1 MFGTQY
7 GIEFTRLE
15 FLWLMIGIPFI
26 IWFFVRSL
34 VDFTVR
40 QRIFSLITRLLIT
53 LLLIL
58 SLAGL
63 TFLSPTKELFVIFAV
78 DQSKSVGKE
87 AKESI
92 NEFLESSVKESGS
105 HRYQYLSFAQK
116 PSKISNKHSE
126 IDPEEDINGTD
137 ISQVIKMAKAGIP
150 PHYVPRIVL
159 ISDGNETSGNALE
172 ASIQG
177 NVPVYTIAL
186 DSNKEPELQ
195 VSDVSTPT
203 QVAQGEP
210 FYIEVV
216 INSNVEQEAQV
227 EIFRGDHKVIEET
240 KKIEKGENRFRFKQS
255 IDRERLAE
263 FSVTVKAKKDTILDN
278 NSASGLVFASGKP
291 KVLLIATNPETAR
304 HLEWALEEEGIIVDT
319 RPPQGI
325 PDSLSDLQNYETLML
340 SNVPATKLSTNQM
353 EVIRSYVS
361 DLGGGFVM
369 LGGDQSFGLG
379 GYYKTVIEEVL
390 PVRSDFEKEKEKPSL
405 AMVIVIDK
413 SGSMG
418 GQKIE
423 LAKDAAA
430 SAVELLGPRD
440 QIGVIVFEGSS
451 YWASEIRSRSAK
463 SSILSSIQSIEAGGG
478 TNMYPAMEMA
488 FNSLQSVTAKLKHV
502 IILTD
507 GISSPGDFQGISQ
520 SMASARIT
528 VSTVGVGEGADQ
540 AMLEGIAKT
549 GHGRYYFT
557 NDPQSIPQ
565 IFTKETMTA
574 SKSAINEEPFI
585 PQVIRPTQVL
595 SDIDFESAPFL
606 LGYITTRPKAT
617 SEIILGSETGDPLL
631 AWWRYGLGMSVAF
644 TSDANN
650 RWAAEWL
657 TWPGYSRFWAQLVRH
672 VMRKSGGNS
681 FSVDIAR
688 NDQKARIEID
698 SVDLIGGFLNKT
710 NTEIKLID
718 PQLKKKTISLAQF
731 APGKYQS
738 TIDIKN
744 QGSYHLEITQKLQG
758 EVVNRQS
765 RGLIVGYPDELKLK
779 PTNKT
784 LLETI
789 SKSTKGVYNPT
800 PADVFKNEQ
809 EMADRATPLWPYLV
823 VASLFLLIL
832 DVALRRIDFSLFG

>member
-26 IWFFVRSL
+26 IWFFARSL

-40 QRIFSLITRLLIT
+40 QRVFSLITRLLIA

-92 NEFLESSVKESGS
+92 NQFLESSVKESGS

-116 PSKISNKHSE
+116 PSKISNEYSE
-126 IDPEEDINGTD
+126 IDPKEDINGTD

-172 ASIQG
+172 ASIEG
-177 NVPVYTIAL
+177 NVPIYTIAL

-263 FSVTVKAKKDTILDN
+263 FSVTVNAKKDTILDN

-340 SNVPATKLSTNQM
+340 SNVPATKISTNQM

-361 DLGGGFVM
+361 DLGGGFIM

-440 QIGVIVFEGSS
+440 QIGIIVFEGSS

-488 FNSLQSVTAKLKHV
+488 FNALQTVTAKLKHV

-549 GHGRYYFT
+549 GRGRYYFT

-688 NDQKARIEID
+688 SDQKARIEID
-698 SVDLIGGFLNKT
+698 SIDLIGGFLNKT
-710 NTEIKLID
+710 DTEIKLID

-731 APGKYQS
+731 APGKYHY
-738 TIDIKN
+738 TIDIKK

-789 SKSTKGVYNPT
+789 SKSTKGVYNPA
-800 PADVFKNEQ
+800 PAEVFKNER
-809 EMADRATPLWPYLV
+809 ETADRATPLWPYLV
-823 VASLFLLIL
+823 IASLFLLIL
-832 DVALRRIDFSLFG
+832 DVALRRIDFSLFV